1 MGQCALKR
9 KKGAQVR
16 RSEERQ
22 EGEWMWRVG
31 RRELGMERS
40 DLRREVSK

>member
-1 MGQCALKR
+1 MGQCAQKR

-31 RRELGMERS
+31 RRELGVERS
-40 DLRREVSK
+40 DLRRKVSK

>member
-22 EGEWMWRVG
+22 G
-31 RRELGMERS
+31 GMDVES
-40 DLRREVSK
+40 W